1 MIQTKCVYVSV
12 SCDRAERSPQH
23 VLRNVLPKGENWG
36 LYDRGDDVGVTE
48 DIPAHSNGK
57 IRIIKSISGIIILA
71 TGILFNQIEE
81 TFFHIAQ
88 STILCHCNL

>member
-23 VLRNVLPKGENWG
+23 VLRNVLPKGKNWG

-57 IRIIKSISGIIILA
+57 IRIIKSISGINILS
-71 TGILFNQIEE
+71 TGKADRKN
-81 TFFHIAQ
+81 FFHIAQ
-88 STILCHCNL
+88 STKYLSL

>member
-1 MIQTKCVYVSV
+1 MIQTKCVYVAV

-23 VLRNVLPKGENWG
+23 VLRNVLPKGKNWG

-57 IRIIKSISGIIILA
+57 IRIIKSISGIII
-71 TGILFNQIEE
+71 ILSIQLVSFLSRSKKL
-81 TFFHIAQ
+81 FFVIV
-88 STILCHCNL
+88 IMVNGL

>member
-1 MIQTKCVYVSV
+1 MIQTKCVYVAV

-23 VLRNVLPKGENWG
+23 VLRNVLPKGKNWG

-57 IRIIKSISGIIILA
+57 IRIIKSISGIIILS
-71 TGILFNQIEE
+71 IQLVSFLSRSKKLFFVIVIMANG
-81 TFFHIAQ
+81 
-88 STILCHCNL
+88 L